1 MKSSMNVKRK
11 LSFLILFTI
20 LLPCIG
26 CFCTKIYCPSMHEIR
41 ISNLSQDSIEYITV
55 YSFNKNGRFDQLL
68 DSINTQISYRNI
80 DENEAVFYN
89 SFRNSNTL
97 KLDYIVKTY
106 SYTNTLKKVLKI
118 KILQTSKNECNK
130 GCDSYEIPL
139 KISVNDSIY
148 INNIQGFKL

>member
-1 MKSSMNVKRK
+1 MKSSTNVKRK
-11 LSFLILFTI
+11 LSFFILFI
-20 LLPCIG
+20 IQISCIG

-41 ISNLSQDSIEYITV
+41 TSNLSQDSIEYITV
-55 YSFNKNGRFDQLL
+55 YSFNQNGRFDQLL
-68 DSINTQISYRNI
+68 DSTNSQISYRNI
-80 DENEAVFYN
+80 DKNEAVFYN
-89 SFRNSNTL
+89 SFRNSNPL

-130 GCDSYEIPL
+130 GCDSYEIPF

-148 INNIQGFKL
+148 INNIEGFNL